1 MLKNQTSADSY
12 YAATAHPAKAHP
24 ALDRDIEVDVAIVG
38 GGFTG
43 IASALSLAERGFSVA
58 VADAN
63 QVGWGASG
71 RNGGQVLAG
80 WSGDGEFAKQVGA
93 KAEEFLW
100 RTRYLGN
107 EIIEA
112 RLKKYAIE
120 CDYTL
125 GAATVALNAR
135 QMTML
140 EAEFA
145 DCAAHGQ
152 ADMLSL
158 ADDAGIRRHVGTT
171 MYCGGLIDRRGAHC
185 HPLNLCLGEA
195 AAATNLGVQIFENTQ
210 VTSIE
215 HGASP
220 VVVTEHGRI
229 RAKHV
234 ILAGNA
240 YHTLEKQRLDGYML
254 PAKTYVLTTEPLD
267 EATASE
273 LLPDNLAFCDANW
286 VLDYFR
292 LTADRRML
300 FGGRCTY
307 SNRDIDDI
315 EGAIAPRMREIF
327 PQLKSVKTEY
337 AWGGVIGIPLNRV
350 PLIGRVSDNVLF
362 AQGYAGHGVN
372 CSHIVGE
379 MFADAIEGQNA
390 AVDLFESTRH
400 FKIPAADQI
409 GGPMLALG
417 MSYFRLRDRLGI

>member
-43 IASALSLAERGFSVA
+43 VASALSLAERGFSVA
-58 VADAN
+58 IADAN

-158 ADDAGIRRHVGTT
+158 VDDAGIRRHVGTT
-171 MYCGGLIDRRGAHC
+171 MYCGGLIDCRGGRGDKSWRADFRKHTSDVNRAWCVASCRDRAWPYSRQACDPCWQCLPHLGKAAARRLHAARE
-185 HPLNLCLGEA
+185 NLCA
-195 AAATNLGVQIFENTQ
+195 D
-210 VTSIE
+210 
-215 HGASP
+215 H
-220 VVVTEHGRI
+220 R
-229 RAKHV
+229 
-234 ILAGNA
+234 
-240 YHTLEKQRLDGYML
+240 
-254 PAKTYVLTTEPLD
+254 
-267 EATASE
+267 TA
-273 LLPDNLAFCDANW
+273 
-286 VLDYFR
+286 
-292 LTADRRML
+292 
-300 FGGRCTY
+300 
-307 SNRDIDDI
+307 
-315 EGAIAPRMREIF
+315 
-327 PQLKSVKTEY
+327 
-337 AWGGVIGIPLNRV
+337 
-350 PLIGRVSDNVLF
+350 
-362 AQGYAGHGVN
+362 
-372 CSHIVGE
+372 
-379 MFADAIEGQNA
+379 
-390 AVDLFESTRH
+390 
-400 FKIPAADQI
+400 
-409 GGPMLALG
+409 
-417 MSYFRLRDRLGI
+417 